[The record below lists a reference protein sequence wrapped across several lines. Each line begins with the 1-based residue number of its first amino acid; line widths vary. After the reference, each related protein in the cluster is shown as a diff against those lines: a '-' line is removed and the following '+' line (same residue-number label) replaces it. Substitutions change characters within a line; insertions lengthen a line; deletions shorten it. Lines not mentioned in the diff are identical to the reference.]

1 MTRNSLPRSSFAAIA
16 TLLLA
21 VPALAQAEPASDSLS
36 KFEKDRRAILAMAG
50 EYRVTFQ
57 FQETVPI
64 AEGYELW
71 DPYRT
76 GATEFVEV
84 LADEGDFISLQHVL
98 VLHDED
104 GDAEPRVVKHWRQD
118 WTYQDTRLLEYRGHR
133 TWQVRQLES
142 DEAKGKWSQAVFQVD
157 DSPRYEG
164 IGEWTHAGGRSAW
177 ESGDTWR
184 PLPRREYTKRS
195 DYDVMVSTNRHTITP
210 EGWVHEQD
218 SYKLTLEGVGEPER
232 VLVHESGLNVYDRT
246 DEVDFTAG
254 RTYWENTH
262 QYWSDVRELWH
273 DVLDDSQRITIQAK
287 LDDKRMYKKFFEL
300 AHEVAQS
307 DTYDAKQTRLAL
319 REWIEPFVARP

>member
-1 MTRNSLPRSSFAAIA
+1 MTRIPSSRTLLALA
-16 TLLLA
+16 TLLFA
-21 VPALAQAEPASDSLS
+21 VPALAQAEPASESLS
-36 KFEKDRRAILAMAG
+36 KFEKDRRAILEMAG

-84 LADEGDFISLQHVL
+84 VADEGDFISLQHVL

-104 GDAEPRVVKHWRQD
+104 GEEEPRVVKHWRQD
-118 WTYQDTRLLEYRGHR
+118 WTYQDTEVLQYRGHR
-133 TWQVRQLES
+133 TWEVKHLET
-142 DEAKGKWSQAVFQVD
+142 DEAKGTWTQAVFQVD

-164 IGEWTHAGGRSAW
+164 VGEWTHIGGRSAW

-195 DYDVMVSTNRHTITP
+195 DYDMLVSRNRHTITP

-218 SYKLTLEGVGEPER
+218 SYKLVLADVGEPEQ
-232 VLVHESGLNVYDRT
+232 VLVHESGLNIYDRT

-254 RTYWENTH
+254 REYWENTR
-262 QYWSDVRELWH
+262 QYWSDVRELWR

-300 AHEVAQS
+300 ANEVAAS
-307 DTYDAKQTRLAL
+307 ESYDPSKTRMAL